1 MTGVDR
7 PGPSGIL
14 SPMETMSDAA
24 LEAEVLADETRL
36 LPRRPLDTTSEYEFA
51 LIACYLIEGLAYL
64 AKGSV
69 DDFFQMGRVAG
80 ISINHATKL
89 LGAELKI
96 KDLVSRLPEV
106 VVTLADR
113 EEGLG
118 IRPSWAK
125 RTPKPRVA
133 KKGPY
138 RNVTDSIAE
147 SQPETRGAHRHFVT
161 LFLDCGHQTVR
172 TMYESQRF
180 ANGQDNTPKYV
191 RCDTCPAHY
200 KSSPREKR

>member
-1 MTGVDR
+1 MTDR
-7 PGPSGIL
+7 FTP
-14 SPMETMSDAA
+14 D
-24 LEAEVLADETRL
+24 
-36 LPRRPLDTTSEYEFA
+36 YQFA
-51 LIACYLIEGLAYL
+51 LVARYLGEAFGYL
-64 AKGSV
+64 AKGNV

-80 ISINHATKL
+80 TTCGFATTL
-89 LGAELKI
+89 LGE
-96 KDLVSRLPEV
+96 PERSEV
-106 VVTLADR
+106 IVTLADR
-113 EEGLG
+113 EAGLG

-125 RTPKPRVA
+125 RTPKPRAA

-147 SQPETRGAHRHFVT
+147 TQPETRGAHRHFIT
-161 LFLDCGHQTVR
+161 LSLDCGHQTVR
-172 TMYESQRF
+172 TMYESQRY